1 LTVDNSAKLLRPGL
15 TATAKILVSE
25 TKDAMLVPNGAL
37 RFTPPAKDAS
47 PPPLEPA
54 TNGELKGRVW
64 VLDGKIPVLRD
75 LKIGRSDGR
84 NTEVLSGDLKP
95 GERVITDIAN
105 PTNGA

>member
-1 LTVDNSAKLLRPGL
+1 
-15 TATAKILVSE
+15 
-25 TKDAMLVPNGAL
+25 
-37 RFTPPAKDAS
+37 
-47 PPPLEPA
+47 LEPA

-64 VLDGKIPVLRD
+64 VLEGPTPALRD
-75 LKIGRSDGR
+75 VRIGRSDGR